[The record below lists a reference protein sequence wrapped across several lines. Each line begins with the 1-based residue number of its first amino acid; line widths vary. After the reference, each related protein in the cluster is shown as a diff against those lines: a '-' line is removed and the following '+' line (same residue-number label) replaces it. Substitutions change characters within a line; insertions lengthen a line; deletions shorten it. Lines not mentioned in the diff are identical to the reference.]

1 MPDARANAKSSIK
14 VPMRSWTIVA
24 TALAVCFPLGAWA
37 QQDQDRDDPAT
48 SVSQSAVKSRN
59 ASDSLN
65 EEDRLSLM
73 AAALDARL
81 RRDSEQDCS
90 HLVHAI
96 YEQAGFS
103 YNYAPSDDLYAG
115 IEGFRRVK
123 QPLPGDLVVWRGH
136 AGIVI
141 KPSQHIFFSFLT
153 SGPGTDDYQSR
164 YWKKRGRPRFYRYIK
179 HDMCPA
185 CERPSELMRIK
196 R

>member
-1 MPDARANAKSSIK
+1 
-14 VPMRSWTIVA
+14 MRVWRTFAVA
-24 TALAVCFPLGAWA
+24 IAFAACSPLGARA
-37 QQDQDRDDPAT
+37 QQDYERDSPPPA
-48 SVSQSAVKSRN
+48 VSQNVVKARN

-73 AAALDARL
+73 AAALDTRL

-96 YEQAGFS
+96 YQQAGFP
-103 YNYAPSDDLYAG
+103 YDYAPSDDLYAG
-115 IEGFRRVK
+115 VAGFRRVK
-123 QPLPGDLVVWRGH
+123 QPLPGDLIVWPGH

-164 YWKKRGRPRFYRYIK
+164 YWKRRGQPHFYRYIK
-179 HDMCPA
+179 HNICA
-185 CERPSELMRIK
+185 TCERRSTELMRIK